1 MNKSLKKKLNKM
13 QDKQTVDR
21 VKEKIKARKAKLQD
35 AENKNL
41 HDSVKPEDKAK
52 LQDKNIRNK
61 EALKKRLQDADTL
74 DITEAALS
82 ELIKASVKEVLIDL
96 GLVEKPALPEEFE
109 NEEPKEDDDTTDEDT
124 TLDEDTKLEDNAV
137 IEELNKPEKLE
148 AVKTLLKDR
157 KAVKKKA
164 QDRKII
170 FTKKLGDSKPKKVYN
185 FADRYESI
193 NEIKKDKLQDG
204 KEEFNAFALRY
215 K

>member
-52 LQDKNIRNK
+52 LQDNNIRNK

-109 NEEPKEDDDTTDEDT
+109 NEEPKEDDDTT
-124 TLDEDTKLEDNAV
+124 DEDTKLEDNAV

>member
-124 TLDEDTKLEDNAV
+124 KLEDNAV

>member
-41 HDSVKPEDKAK
+41 HGSVKPVDKAK
-52 LQDKNIRNK
+52 LQDNNIRNK

-109 NEEPKEDDDTTDEDT
+109 NEEPKEDDDTT
-124 TLDEDTKLEDNAV
+124 DEDTKLEDNAV